1 MVSAVPQDVVLTK
14 LYTLLKN
21 IIGVTVVLCV
31 VVLLSFAWYIRK
43 VTKPISKVTT
53 VIEAMT
59 SGDFTV
65 FVTPEGNDE
74 ITTMSEKLKDLIR

>member
-1 MVSAVPQDVVLTK
+1 M
-14 LYTLLKN
+14 
-21 IIGVTVVLCV
+21 VLCV